1 MSAFTLA
8 RRWLQPIIIG
18 VAVSM
23 LLGIGTAQAADLSL
37 PGVDIQIGDGAG
49 GRQEIATAVK
59 VLIALTVL
67 SLAPAILIV
76 MTSFTRIIIVLSM
89 LRHALGMQE
98 TPPNTVLISLALFLT
113 LFTMLPT
120 LTQVND
126 QAVTPYM

>member
-1 MSAFTLA
+1 MKVSILM
-8 RRWLQPIIIG
+8 RWSPSIVIG
-18 VAVSM
+18 VGTLL
-23 LLGIGTAQAADLSL
+23 LLGIGTAHGADLSL

-113 LFTMLPT
+113 LFTMTPVAT
-120 LTQVND
+120 KVNED
-126 QAVTPYM
+126 ALAPYL